1 MACAT
6 LPLWAIAADISW
18 PVACAAVAVCGF
30 FVPMVNA
37 PMMGILSTRPP
48 LALRAK
54 VMTAVMTASGLG
66 GPVGRLAVG
75 PVYRAFGN
83 AGVWIMV
90 AGGLSVGAVLW
101 IAAAL
106 RRQNSEVAG
115 VAVGQ
120 G

>member
-1 MACAT
+1 MDDVRR
-6 LPLWAIAADISW
+6 AARV
-18 PVACAAVAVCGF
+18 VAD
-30 FVPMVNA
+30 
-37 PMMGILSTRPP
+37 
-48 LALRAK
+48 
-54 VMTAVMTASGLG
+54 GLG

-83 AGVWIMV
+83 AGVWVMV

-106 RRQNSEVAG
+106 RRQTSQVAG
-115 VAVGQ
+115 AAVGQ